1 MPKIATLDD
10 YKVTTAHGKLLYNIG
25 KKNNLTIQD
34 LAKELSCSVVYIRSI
49 LKGDLIL
56 SICLLIILGAYSKL
70 LISIRKSYLFK
81 FEFFS

>member
-10 YKVTTAHGKLLYNIG
+10 YKVTTPHGKLLYNIG

-49 LKGDLIL
+49 LKGDFVL
-56 SICLLIILGAYSKL
+56 SSDKSMLL
-70 LISIRKSYLFK
+70 RKKY
-81 FEFFS
+81 ERENIWNG

>member
-49 LKGDLIL
+49 LKDNFIL
-56 SICLLIILGAYSKL
+56 SSDKSMLL
-70 LISIRKSYLFK
+70 RKKY
-81 FEFFS
+81 ERENI

>member
-34 LAKELSCSVVYIRSI
+34 LSKELSCSVVYIRSI
-49 LKGDLIL
+49 LKGYFIL
-56 SICLLIILGAYSKL
+56 SSDKSMLL
-70 LISIRKSYLFK
+70 RKKY
-81 FEFFS
+81 ERENI

>member
-56 SICLLIILGAYSKL
+56 SSDKSMLL
-70 LISIRKSYLFK
+70 RKKY
-81 FEFFS
+81 ERENIWNG

>member
-49 LKGDLIL
+49 LKGDFIL
-56 SICLLIILGAYSKL
+56 SSDKSMLL
-70 LISIRKSYLFK
+70 RKKY
-81 FEFFS
+81 ERENIWNG